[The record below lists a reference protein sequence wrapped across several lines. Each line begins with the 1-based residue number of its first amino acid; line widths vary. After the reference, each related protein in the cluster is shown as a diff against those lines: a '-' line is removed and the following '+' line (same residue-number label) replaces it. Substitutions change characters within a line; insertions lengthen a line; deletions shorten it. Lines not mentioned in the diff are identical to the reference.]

1 MTWLLQGL
9 TAAIAILHAM
19 HFIMKIKIV
28 CLTAKTSIE
37 SKHLMQSAMATD
49 LELVYSD
56 YTFMPQ
62 QNSKIMQCDL
72 IVFRL
77 SKVLSQSCHNYL
89 DHASSGP
96 LWVLISSMVS
106 HLFPFSHYQMVVH
119 K

>member
-1 MTWLLQGL
+1 
-9 TAAIAILHAM
+9 
-19 HFIMKIKIV
+19 MKIKIV

-56 YTFMPQ
+56 HTFMPQ
-62 QNSKIMQCDL
+62 QNSEIMQCDL
-72 IVFRL
+72 IIFRL

-96 LWVLISSMVS
+96 LCMGADIIYG
-106 HLFPFSHYQMVVH
+106 FPFVPFFSLSNGCT
-119 K
+119 